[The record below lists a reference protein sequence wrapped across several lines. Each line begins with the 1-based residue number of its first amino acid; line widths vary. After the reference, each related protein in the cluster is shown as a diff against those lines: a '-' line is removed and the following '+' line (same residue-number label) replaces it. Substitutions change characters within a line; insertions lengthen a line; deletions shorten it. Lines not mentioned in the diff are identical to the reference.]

1 MNKASQSKSPSR
13 RLSLIDKLLI
23 DVDRGLRTLTNSI
36 QAERNS
42 PADKYEE
49 TELNEQQRKHIAGL
63 MRVNHTGEV
72 CAQALYQGQA
82 LTAKLP
88 TVKNEMEQ
96 AAREEEDHLVWCEQ
110 RLQQLDSHTSLL
122 NPLWYGGSFLL
133 GATAGAIGDKWSLG
147 FVAATEERVCDH
159 LQAHLEEIPEQDEKS
174 RAVLEQMLI
183 DEKAHG
189 DKALEAGGVDFP
201 KPIKEFMTVTS
212 KLMTKSSYRI

>member
-1 MNKASQSKSPSR
+1 MTESSNKNMRK
-13 RLSLIDKLLI
+13 LNLIDKLLL

-42 PADKYEE
+42 PADEHQEAK
-49 TELNEQQRKHIAGL
+49 LDEQQRKHIAGL

-82 LTAKLP
+82 LTAKLA
-88 TVKNEMEQ
+88 TVKTEMQQ

-110 RLQQLDSHTSLL
+110 RLQQLGSHTSLL
-122 NPLWYGGSFLL
+122 NPLWYGSSFLL
-133 GATAGAIGDKWSLG
+133 GAAAGAIGDKWSLG
-147 FVAATEERVCDH
+147 FVVATEERVCEH
-159 LQAHLEEIPEQDEKS
+159 LQAHLEEIPKQDEKS

-201 KPIKEFMTVTS
+201 KPVKEFMTVTS